1 MKDLLIPAGAAYL
14 LSGLVWRPLPPK
26 TTNKEIRNTALERG
40 CTSFVQIG
48 KTGSEDAYYAIFNEQ
63 ETARKNIYSLAVVLS
78 KVSAGDAAAVILQYE
93 DSYAVVCVNKSTP
106 IIDEVFKD
114 KLAAISAIE
123 PIAKR
128 LGLTPKVNFEA
139 GKGFDYVE
147 SLAVRLLGPKKGRK
161 PPAKEIPK
169 SILPQVILALVA
181 LGGTYLYFD
190 YTEKEKARVEAE
202 RLAAEREAD
211 PVPKYLRQLI
221 MDEPNFALTDSTVM
235 KMLGDIGVI
244 SQKPKGWVFDE
255 ANCGINKDTNIQAC
269 VLQFKRIDGVYSNL
283 KAELSSHAM
292 KFSFPADLNIA
303 QASLEYKE
311 ESFKFVD
318 YTKTAE
324 QFLEQDIGD
333 KAQDWLTAGLGLEIT
348 PPVLWPQAPGV
359 PHNFMHPMSK
369 MVGEL
374 KVSKLPLYL
383 VADLLNTKPSNA
395 FVRTFKIK
403 AQESEKK
410 LDAEASVDLRYYVQQ

>member
-1 MKDLLIPAGAAYL
+1 MKDLLIPAGTAFL

-26 TTNKEIRNTALERG
+26 STSKEIRNTALERG
-40 CTSFVQIG
+40 ATSFVQIG
-48 KTGSEDAYYAIFNEQ
+48 KAGSAAAYYAIFNEQ

-78 KVSAGDAAAVILQYE
+78 KLAAGDAAAVILQYE
-93 DSYAVVCVNKSTP
+93 DSYAVACVNKNTP

-114 KLAAISAIE
+114 KTAAINALE

-128 LGLTPKVNFEA
+128 LGLTPKVNFDA
-139 GKGFDYVE
+139 GNGFDHVE
-147 SLAVRLLGPKKGRK
+147 SLAVRLLGPKKGRV
-161 PPAKEIPK
+161 PSAKEIPK

-181 LGGTYLYFD
+181 LGGTYWYYD
-190 YTEKEKARVEAE
+190 HNEKEKARIEAE

-211 PVPKYLRQLI
+211 PVPKYMRQLT
-221 MDEPNFALTDSTVM
+221 MDEPNFALTDSTVL
-235 KMLGDIGVI
+235 KMLGDIAVV
-244 SQKPKGWVFDE
+244 SQKPKGWEFDE
-255 ANCGINKDTNIQAC
+255 ANCGIDKDTNIQSC
-269 VLQFKRIDGVYSNL
+269 ELQFKRADGVYSTL
-283 KAELSSHAM
+283 KSELSNYAM
-292 KFSFPADLNIA
+292 KFTFPADLNVA
-303 QASLEYKE
+303 KATLEYKD
-311 ESFKFVD
+311 ESFKFVE

-333 KAQDWLTAGLGLEIT
+333 RAQDWLTAGLGLEIT
-348 PPVLWPQAPGV
+348 PPVLWPLATGV
-359 PHNFMHPMSK
+359 PQNFRHPMAK

-383 VADLLNTKPSNA
+383 VADLLNTKPRNS

-410 LDAEASVDLRYYVQQ
+410 MDAEASVDLRYYVQQ